1 MRFVSRIFC
10 NFVSIKKLCMKTK
23 IKIIHK
29 SGCAII
35 CSLCFIALCMLF
47 IDIYNG
53 MESTMYSDV
62 KEAKEYEIDYECMK
76 YLNKHPNGKHS
87 QEVSDILLSKVEKD
101 GDVVRAYK
109 LGCRYSSLEVGKE
122 LKELAYKIAETKND
136 YYSWSQY
143 IEVCDSIDIKDAHER
158 LNAFIY

>member
-1 MRFVSRIFC
+1 MIEYYTTDFLYFY
-10 NFVSIKKLCMKTK
+10 KTK
-23 IKIIHK
+23 KSCMEIKIIRK

-35 CSLCFIALCMLF
+35 CSLCFIALCMPF
-47 IDIYNG
+47 IDIHND

-76 YLNKHPNGKHS
+76 YLDKHPNEEHS
-87 QEVSDILLSKVEKD
+87 QEVSDILLSKMKKD
-101 GDVVRAYK
+101 GDVVRTYK
-109 LGCRYSSLEVGKE
+109 LGRRYTSLKVGTE

-143 IEVCDSIDIKDAHER
+143 IEVCDSIDIKDARER
-158 LNAFIY
+158 LNAFIH